1 MPSPF
6 PGMDPYL
13 ERPMLWPDVHFELM
27 RSIRA
32 TLTPKVAPNYYVAVE
47 ERTYIASADPR
58 SFRGRPDV
66 VLVGPQRSPGLVLPG
81 GNGGSAV
88 LNRPLTLALP
98 MPDQVRE
105 RYLEIRDSATHQVV
119 TVIEVLSPSNKQ
131 PGEGRQRYERKRMHV
146 LASWTSL
153 VEIDL
158 LRSWEPMPLG
168 AAPAS
173 DYRLLVSRGWLRP
186 EASFY
191 PFEVTEPIPEIP
203 IPFRD
208 TEQEPALDLNEL
220 LHNIYDQVRYDLRTD
235 YSVDPEPPL
244 EPDKAEWAQRLLSM
258 AGIRGQ

>member
-13 ERPMLWPDVHFELM
+13 ERPTLWPGVHVLLI
-27 RSIRA
+27 SGVA
-32 TLTPKVAPNYYVAVE
+32 TRLGPRVAPNYYVAVE
-47 ERTYIASADPR
+47 ERTYIASADST
-58 SFRGRPDV
+58 SFMGRPDV
-66 VLVGPQRSPGLVLPG
+66 VLVGPQRSPGVALPG

-88 LNRPLTLALP
+88 LERPLTLALP

-131 PGEGRQRYERKRMHV
+131 PGEGRQQYERKRLHV
-146 LASWTSL
+146 LASWTNL

-158 LRSWEPMPLG
+158 LRSWQPMPLG

-186 EASFY
+186 EASLY
-191 PFEVTEPIPEIP
+191 PFDVSEPIPEIP
-203 IPFRD
+203 IPLRAQ
-208 TEQEPALDLNEL
+208 EQEPVLELNKL
-220 LHNIYDQVRYDLRTD
+220 LHTIYDQVRYDLRID
-235 YSVDPEPPL
+235 YSVAPEPPL
-244 EPDKAEWAQRLLSM
+244 EPAKAEWAQRLVEIALLRS
-258 AGIRGQ
+258 